1 MGSSIEVE
9 LKGGRICRVDPV
21 VLDLLLS
28 RDEIAKFKRSNGWA
42 VVGRDSLR
50 DNTKGLVYSIPER
63 RQAF

>member
-28 RDEIAKFKRSNGWA
+28 RDEIAKFKRANGWA
-42 VVGRDSLR
+42 VIGRDSVR
-50 DNTKGLVYSIPER
+50 DSNKGLVYSIPER